1 MPTISL
7 TELAKISGKLIV
19 IALLSALIIG
29 FIGSLINTFTTI
41 IQHLTGATNS
51 VNGLNLGWFAS
62 AIGLTDFLNALMQ
75 SLYVAGGIFLSGI
88 ITIYSFKTGMK
99 FYNNLLK
106 V

>member
-7 TELAKISGKLIV
+7 TELAKIAGKLIV

-29 FIGSLINTFTTI
+29 FIGNLINTFTTI

-51 VNGLNLGWFAS
+51 INGLNLGWFAG

-75 SLYVAGGIFLSGI
+75 SLYIAGGIFLSGI